1 MSYKQIGIQVWEAQ
15 VKVIIQVKDL
25 NVKSLNLNLKHL
37 EFKYFSGPFTAI
49 VICFLAHLLGFT
61 FQLVCIV
68 STKSS

>member
-1 MSYKQIGIQVWEAQ
+1 MSYKQICIQVWE
-15 VKVIIQVKDL
+15 VPPL

-37 EFKYFSGPFTAI
+37 EFEYFSGPFKPI

-68 STKSS
+68 STQSS